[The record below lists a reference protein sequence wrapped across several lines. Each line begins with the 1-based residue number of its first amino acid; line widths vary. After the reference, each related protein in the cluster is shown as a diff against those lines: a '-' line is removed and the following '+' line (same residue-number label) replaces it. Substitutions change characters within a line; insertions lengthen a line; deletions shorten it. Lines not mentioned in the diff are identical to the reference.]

1 MKKAIALKIIK
12 SKTGRRVISKGL
24 KNQKVRSVI
33 FKQLARRLRFR

>member
-12 SKTGRRVISKGL
+12 SRTGRRVISKGL
-24 KNQKVRSVI
+24 KNQKVRSLI

>member
-24 KNQKVRSVI
+24 KNQKVRSLI